1 MLPDI
6 LTYAKQNLTTF
17 EKGSVSSN
25 EIRFFEYDGKK
36 YVLKK
41 PLMTGNNLSPFW
53 LMMKNLFNFTFEKQ
67 ITVLPEVYNV
77 LKENPH
83 IQVSPFITAD
93 ESAMI
98 FAYEEGQSWD
108 NDNFPR
114 GQNNAYKLGQF
125 VGFNHQINHKNCG
138 LFGIEDVTD
147 FYERAL
153 AHMESCISEHWN
165 SDNETDKKMQ
175 AIFEKLKARYSTPK
189 NIHHNPNHNTH
200 NFAIQRNSLI
210 MIDICA
216 DQFLYDN
223 ENIRACVDLDAYVI
237 GPVEWELCF
246 LHNQIED
253 WDSFKAGYETYQ
265 KLPPFEAQSQFFYF
279 LMALNSYRNK
289 KEIEDFWET
298 YFESY
303 QSLI

>member
-1 MLPDI
+1 MLQNI

-83 IQVSPFITAD
+83 IRVSPFIAAD

-98 FAYEEGQSWD
+98 FGKEEGQSWD
-108 NDNFPR
+108 DDNFPR
-114 GQNNAYKLGQF
+114 GQDNAYKLGQY

-138 LFGIEDVTD
+138 LFGVEDVTD
-147 FYERAL
+147 FYARAL
-153 AHMESCISEHWN
+153 IHIESCLSEHWN

-175 AIFEKLKARYSTPK
+175 SIFEKLKAQY
-189 NIHHNPNHNTH
+189 NAH
-200 NFAIQRNSLI
+200 NFAAQRNSLI

-216 DQFLYDN
+216 DQFLYN
-223 ENIRACVDLDAYVI
+223 KENICACVDLDAYVI

-246 LHNQIED
+246 LHNQLED
-253 WDSFKAGYETYQ
+253 WNSFKAGYETYQ
-265 KLPPFEAQSQFFYF
+265 KLPSFEAQSQFFYF
-279 LMALNSYRNK
+279 LMALNSYNNK
-289 KEIEDFWET
+289 SERLVDF
-298 YFESY
+298 YFKSM
-303 QSLI
+303 L